1 MSGDAEAIR
10 RKRKD
15 LRLTFEAVVLQNAK
29 HLMLELKDIDLTTDP
44 ASASYVKTE
53 IVTVA
58 FARQDGE
65 LLSLEGPNRYR
76 VGDAL
81 VTGLTG
87 SRWSVSRQRFDL
99 KYEAVPPTRNGEDG
113 RYAAKPIPVLAKRID
128 EPFAAAR
135 SAGGD
140 TLRGNAGDWLLQYA
154 PGDFGIAD
162 QSRFAQVYR
171 KLG

>member
-1 MSGDAEAIR
+1 
-10 RKRKD
+10 
-15 LRLTFEAVVLQNAK
+15 
-29 HLMLELKDIDLTTDP
+29 MLELKDIDLTTDP
-44 ASASYVKTE
+44 AAASYVKAE
-53 IVTVA
+53 VVTVA

-162 QSRFAQVYR
+162 QSRFAPAADRPPGPYR
-171 KLG
+171 TKTRDPDSRALSGRYAARIAVPLVR